1 MYSHSIARQSSA
13 NILRT
18 VLRSTAPSSTSGL
31 PGLHVASISKPLAST
46 AFQKRAFAAKRR
58 IPPAPK
64 LVRRQASPSAPTVA
78 EMYDLASISFRDFEQ
93 IILENK
99 DSFNKLSPTQYYEGL
114 SKFCEA
120 VKNGSPVY
128 SVRLPGGK
136 TGQSLSIE

>member
-1 MYSHSIARQSSA
+1 MSSHSIVRQSSA
-13 NILRT
+13 NMLRA
-18 VLRSTAPSSTSGL
+18 VLRSTVASSTSTL
-31 PGLHVASISKPLAST
+31 PGLRVASLSNPLTST
-46 AFQKRAFAAKRR
+46 ACQKRTFAVKRR

-64 LVRRQASPSAPTVA
+64 LVRRQANPSAPTVD

-93 IILENK
+93 IISENK
-99 DSFNKLSPTQYYEGL
+99 DSFNKLSPAQYYEGL

-136 TGQSLSIE
+136 TG